1 MKRTYSKPTLDITE
15 VAVES
20 CFMDAS
26 SLEVDNTPQDNIMG
40 GANADDFCSIWD

>member
-26 SLEVDNTPQDNIMG
+26 LGVDNTPQNGIMG
-40 GANADDFCSIWD
+40 EANADDFCSIWD

>member
-26 SLEVDNTPQDNIMG
+26 RVDVVNEKQNGLAGDVNI
-40 GANADDFCSIWD
+40 DDFGSIWD